1 MGRGVEV
8 GAKGGGGGYEEGG
21 GVSDSLGFSTE
32 KTLISAS
39 ALIHDENL

>member
-1 MGRGVEV
+1 M
-8 GAKGGGGGYEEGG
+8 GAKGGYEEAGGGG

-39 ALIHDENL
+39 ASIHDENL